1 MLVDLGLGAL
11 KSIVKDG
18 VKEMLSQ
25 VAGSGQG
32 CKKRGFFRVVKEG
45 IKEYQKTM
53 EEDFLP
59 VLVQDFSGGIVVRFS
74 GGKMSV
80 EDKNKIRLFMDMVA
94 KSDLKRLEEELVKKV
109 DALKDECDDEA
120 NEKFEKNK
128 RVLVEGHGWIVKR
141 LDLHIRSVIGE
152 TMYEKTVERSKIE
165 VMLYNFVDSE
175 VSQSVKKLF
184 ENGMGSV
191 PSTKMT
197 KKEVDIRVEEALLEY
212 LMRLGRRRIHGTAVV
227 QASGVK
233 DWISKVKRM
242 SIAEEARNWVE
253 EFENYYPA
261 LLAELDLYSDVCL
274 ETKDELIKRLDKED
288 CILVMCDKN
297 MGMSL
302 FKLETM
308 RKADQ
313 ELMNQLGAV
322 KIDNTKEEII
332 EHLRS
337 EIYNFE
343 NGLNKRQED
352 YLDHTYEG
360 RDCDMKDASF
370 PFLKSLHKVHFL
382 QIEY

>member
-1 MLVDLGLGAL
+1 MLVGLGLGAL
-11 KSIVKDG
+11 RSIVKDG

-32 CKKRGFFRVVKEG
+32 CKRRGFFRVVKEG

-59 VLVQDFSGGIVVRFS
+59 VLVQDFSGGIAVRFS
-74 GGKMSV
+74 GGKMSE

-120 NEKFEKNK
+120 NEKFEKTK
-128 RVLVEGHGWIVKR
+128 RVLAEGHAWIVKR

-152 TMYEKTVERSKIE
+152 TMFEKTVERSKIE
-165 VMLYNFVDSE
+165 VILYNFVDSE

-197 KKEVDIRVEEALLEY
+197 KKEVDTRVEEALLEY

-233 DWISKVKRM
+233 DWTTKVKRM
-242 SIAEEARNWVE
+242 SIAEEARSWVE
-253 EFENYYPA
+253 DFG
-261 LLAELDLYSDVCL
+261 
-274 ETKDELIKRLDKED
+274 K
-288 CILVMCDKN
+288 
-297 MGMSL
+297 
-302 FKLETM
+302 
-308 RKADQ
+308 
-313 ELMNQLGAV
+313 
-322 KIDNTKEEII
+322 
-332 EHLRS
+332 
-337 EIYNFE
+337 
-343 NGLNKRQED
+343 
-352 YLDHTYEG
+352 
-360 RDCDMKDASF
+360 
-370 PFLKSLHKVHFL
+370 
-382 QIEY
+382 

>member
-1 MLVDLGLGAL
+1 M
-11 KSIVKDG
+11 
-18 VKEMLSQ
+18 
-25 VAGSGQG
+25 
-32 CKKRGFFRVVKEG
+32 
-45 IKEYQKTM
+45 
-53 EEDFLP
+53 
-59 VLVQDFSGGIVVRFS
+59 
-74 GGKMSV
+74 
-80 EDKNKIRLFMDMVA
+80 
-94 KSDLKRLEEELVKKV
+94 
-109 DALKDECDDEA
+109 
-120 NEKFEKNK
+120 
-128 RVLVEGHGWIVKR
+128 
-141 LDLHIRSVIGE
+141 
-152 TMYEKTVERSKIE
+152 
-165 VMLYNFVDSE
+165 
-175 VSQSVKKLF
+175 
-184 ENGMGSV
+184 
-191 PSTKMT
+191 
-197 KKEVDIRVEEALLEY
+197 
-212 LMRLGRRRIHGTAVV
+212 
-227 QASGVK
+227 
-233 DWISKVKRM
+233 
-242 SIAEEARNWVE
+242 
-253 EFENYYPA
+253 
-261 LLAELDLYSDVCL
+261 YSDVCL